1 MSISENFD
9 IHQVK
14 EKDVNKIIRKD
25 VKTLPQKQRTFVL
38 THIKGICL
46 GTMTEESG
54 MLAIR
59 AKFGVRAEVIA
70 KKILTNALNPSVTSE
85 TMQP

>member
-1 MSISENFD
+1 MSVSRDFG
-9 IHQVK
+9 IHQTK
-14 EKDVNKIIRKD
+14 EKDINKIVRKD

-38 THIKGICL
+38 THIKAICL
-46 GTMTEESG
+46 GTITEESG